1 MSIGSSEG
9 PRLSRYLPY
18 LPRAGAAAGAAICAL
33 LFFILPATAVQQGH
47 VVHEVRSQ
55 YQLITVV
62 DTPDG
67 YRQLIFDGRFDG
79 SDAIQS
85 QVDLSNRDALTLSY
99 ARHMMTVP
107 PVAAAAQRILV
118 VGLGGACLQRYL
130 HRLLPGAVVETVEI
144 DPEVRRVAAEYF
156 FLRED
161 ARQVVH
167 IADGRKFIEQAKNK
181 YDIILLDA
189 FTAEEIPYHLTTR
202 EFLQAVRDRLTEGGV
217 AAANLWDGEPGY
229 WDMVRTYAD
238 VFPELHIVKCSGA
251 RNSIVVALPVKSGLT
266 VEKWAEK
273 AAAFDKAHPT
283 GLDLPDLVRRG
294 ARGADIPSTARVL
307 TDKGN

>member
-1 MSIGSSEG
+1 MPG
-9 PRLSRYLPY
+9 
-18 LPRAGAAAGAAICAL
+18 AGVAAGAATCAL
-33 LFFILPATAVQQGH
+33 ILFILPATAVQHGQ

-55 YQLITVV
+55 CQLITVL

-85 QVDLSNRDALTLSY
+85 QVDLSSRDELTLSY

-107 PVAAAAQRILV
+107 PVASKAQRILV

-130 HRLLPGAVVETVEI
+130 HRLLPGATIETVEI
-144 DPEVRRVAAEYF
+144 DPEVRNVAADYF

-167 IADGRKFIEQAKNK
+167 IADGRSFIEQSKNR
-181 YDIILLDA
+181 YDVILLDA

-202 EFLQAVRDRLTEGGV
+202 EFLQAVKDHLSEGGV
-217 AAANLWDGEPGY
+217 VSANLWDGEAGY
-229 WDMVRTYAD
+229 WDMVRTYAE

-251 RNSIVVALPVKSGLT
+251 RNSLVVALPVKSGLT
-266 VEKWAEK
+266 IEGWAEK
-273 AAAFDKAHPT
+273 AAAFDKAHAT
-283 GLDLPDLVRRG
+283 GLDLPLLVRRG
-294 ARGADIPSTARVL
+294 AREADIPARARVL
-307 TDKGN
+307 TDRS